1 MPFNTRSDSKY
12 NFKELPQ
19 AKGSQKMNKFMAF
32 AMMMTAACR
41 PAPTRVVFL
50 CEHGSAKSVIASL
63 YFNKMAKEKGL
74 DWTGIPRGLKAD
86 PHLQPATLHGL
97 RADGFDVA
105 SLRPQD
111 IDEKDLRSA
120 DVVVTIGC
128 ALPDRWT
135 SPVRHVA
142 WNDVPPVSEDYIA
155 ARDAIV
161 GHLHDLLP

>member
-1 MPFNTRSDSKY
+1 
-12 NFKELPQ
+12 
-19 AKGSQKMNKFMAF
+19 
-32 AMMMTAACR
+32 
-41 PAPTRVVFL
+41 VVFL

-63 YFNKMAKEKGL
+63 YLNKMAKEKGL
-74 DWTGIPRGLKAD
+74 DWIGISRGLKAD
-86 PHLQPATLHGL
+86 PHLQPATQHGL
-97 RADGFDVA
+97 RADGFDAV

-135 SPVRHVA
+135 SPARHVA

-161 GHLHDLLP
+161 EHLHDLLP